1 MVLLAALEQYRN
13 MPEEFDFGFT
23 AVDEEELGLAA
34 TPPTPPPPSVS
45 PDAIAAI
52 TAQIVE
58 LRNAVAAIKPVSPTQ
73 MTRVE
78 EKIDRVLNME
88 LHELNAAVQS
98 QGENLS
104 SVLDEVEERASAT
117 REDCK
122 KKLQAVEK
130 LILPLLTNLMKNP
143 QKPYIKWEGRA
154 EKIADQIDKIT
165 AITRSYGV

>member
-1 MVLLAALEQYRN
+1 MA
-13 MPEEFDFGFT
+13 EEFDFGFT

-34 TPPTPPPPSVS
+34 TPPTPPAPSVS

-52 TAQIVE
+52 TAQIAE
-58 LRNAVAAIKPVSPTQ
+58 LRAAVVAIKPVSPTQ

-98 QGENLS
+98 QGESLS
-104 SVLDEVEERASAT
+104 SVLNEVEERANAT
-117 REDCK
+117 REECK
-122 KKLQAVEK
+122 EKLQAVER

-143 QKPYIKWEGRA
+143 EKSYIKWEGRA
-154 EKIADQIDKIT
+154 EKIAAQIDKIT